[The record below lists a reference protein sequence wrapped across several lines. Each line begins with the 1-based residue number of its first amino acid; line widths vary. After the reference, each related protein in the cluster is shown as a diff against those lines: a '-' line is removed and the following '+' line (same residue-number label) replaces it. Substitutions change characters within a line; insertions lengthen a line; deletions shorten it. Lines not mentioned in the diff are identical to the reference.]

1 MKNLKAL
8 LEQVGTETFRV
19 TTTANGVE
27 KIQQTERNTLRT
39 RIMEAL
45 ALDLQEAFEYVGRN
59 EDGVLLEVA
68 NQSIANGISRDS
80 VGSGAITLAFDVK
93 VKDLDTDLEYLTEVY
108 TENQAVK
115 AQAKAE
121 RAAKAKRKRE
131 KDEARRAKSTT

>member
-131 KDEARRAKSTT
+131 KDEARRAKNT